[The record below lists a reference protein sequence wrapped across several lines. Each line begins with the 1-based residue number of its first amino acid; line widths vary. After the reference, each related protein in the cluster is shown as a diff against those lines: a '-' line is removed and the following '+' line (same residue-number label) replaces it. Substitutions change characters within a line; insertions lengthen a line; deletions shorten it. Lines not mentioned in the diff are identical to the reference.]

1 MPNET
6 SAGKKFNVMVYMAAD
21 NSLSEECIFSLKEMQ
36 RVGAA
41 DNVSA
46 TAQFHTSAKNTLP
59 RRFKIASQGTANSTP
74 DQRGATAGS
83 SPNYLC
89 DEDGK
94 LDHEDRSNV
103 VIYESEE
110 EKKRTRA
117 EKNDAKHRLK
127 GDPACVN
134 CKKQEGLSDY
144 DSPTASEPNVLRDF
158 ILGAITENPGPDV
171 CNIVVLSG
179 HGNGAVGEFLRSN
192 QSQSSLDIKRLGE
205 IFPDLISSQL
215 GRKIDIL
222 IMDSCLMSM
231 AEVAYELKEKVDYL
245 IGSEGFEL
253 STGWPYH
260 HLMNEINE
268 ASSNNVEANINTF
281 EARTLAI
288 KLVERYIKYY
298 LDYDIAA
305 VSVDQA
311 LLDLS
316 KSGGL
321 ANGVRNL
328 ADALLGAIGK
338 DRILDVVILA
348 HWRAQSYNA
357 DQYVDLWDFCS
368 QLAQYRTGGEIQ
380 TACLELQR
388 LIEEDFVVKHGYSG
402 AAFQHSHGVSIYFP
416 WAADCQFIED
426 FKDLNNYNRLEF
438 AKVTRWGEFIREYL
452 CRSRRE
458 IYNCREHE
466 IKNDD
471 LKVYIPTD
479 EYRTNIRTND
489 PISKGGSGATGKVRN
504 PPVGFY
510 RELCGKFPVEE

>member
-1 MPNET
+1 MPNKT
-6 SAGKKFNVMVYMAAD
+6 PAGKKFNIMVYMAAD
-21 NSLSEECIFSLKEMQ
+21 NSLSEECVFSIKEMQ
-36 RVGAA
+36 RVGVAN
-41 DNVSA
+41 NVSA

-59 RRFKIASQGTANSTP
+59 RRFKIAGHGAANSTP
-74 DQRGATAGS
+74 GLRGATSG
-83 SPNYLC
+83 PNYLC

-127 GDPACVN
+127 GDPECLN

-205 IFPDLISSQL
+205 IFPDFISSQL
-215 GRKIDIL
+215 DRKIDIL

-231 AEVAYELKEKVDYL
+231 AEVAYELKDKVDYL

-268 ASSNNVEANINTF
+268 AGKNNVDAE
-281 EARTLAI
+281 TLAGN
-288 KLVERYIKYY
+288 LVKKYIEYY
-298 LDYDIAA
+298 LDYDLAA

-311 LLDLS
+311 LLDLN
-316 KSGGL
+316 KSDDL
-321 ANGVRNL
+321 AMGVRKL

-338 DRILDVVILA
+338 DRILDVIILA

-368 QLAQYRTGGEIQ
+368 QLAQYRTNGEIDD
-380 TACLELQR
+380 TCRNLQD
-388 LIEEDFVVKHGYSG
+388 LIEKDFVIQHGYSG

-426 FKDLNNYNRLEF
+426 FKDLNNYNRLAF
-438 AKVTRWGEFIREYL
+438 AKVTRWGELIREYL

-479 EYRTNIRTND
+479 EYRTNIRMND
-489 PISKGGSGATGKVRN
+489 PINKGGSGATGRVRN